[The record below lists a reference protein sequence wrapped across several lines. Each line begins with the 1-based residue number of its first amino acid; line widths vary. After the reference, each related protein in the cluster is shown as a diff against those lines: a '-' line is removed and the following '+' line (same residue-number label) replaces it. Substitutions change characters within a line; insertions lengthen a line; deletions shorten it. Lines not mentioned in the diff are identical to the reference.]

1 MHLSPT
7 VLSEHC
13 SMNLVSATYMHTHTH
28 THTYRHT
35 HTHVGGVTHKVGK
48 APWCGLSA
56 LATVMLIHFSS
67 CPTYLFRPLSHPRTL
82 LSLLPNTGSTH
93 QLPNLACSVYS
104 HLWLV
109 CRVVV
114 YVSFNAHS
122 STVVSQLSLPILQKS
137 TELFRASLVGG

>member
-13 SMNLVSATYMHTHTH
+13 SVNLVSATYMHTHTH

-56 LATVMLIHFSS
+56 LATITLIHFSS
-67 CPTYLFRPLSHPRTL
+67 CPTYLFL
-82 LSLLPNTGSTH
+82 LSVILEPY
-93 QLPNLACSVYS
+93 LAFYPTQAALTSC
-104 HLWLV
+104 L
-109 CRVVV
+109 
-114 YVSFNAHS
+114 
-122 STVVSQLSLPILQKS
+122 T
-137 TELFRASLVGG
+137 